1 MKNANHSHVLAPGF
15 PYADCFVV
23 HVRHV
28 ATRVGE
34 CDLKIE
40 IGMHVQF
47 LKSCMFEKKIRTNT
61 GAETTKAQQTL
72 LDRTV
77 EGCKQYAKVSSTT
90 SSTTA
95 EDSLDD
101 EDEDEVETEEMTE
114 PRPRGQASPKGS
126 LARLPEVIVIML
138 RTVLIALTAAFR
150 TYLFP
155 YIPEQLIEPVPPR
168 TVEEAVANSKRAVDY
183 LRVTSLES
191 VSERRK
197 NDVLREIGLIEKSIE
212 KIKRI
217 HAASIN

>member
-1 MKNANHSHVLAPGF
+1 M
-15 PYADCFVV
+15 V

-90 SSTTA
+90 A

-101 EDEDEVETEEMTE
+101 EDEGEVETEEMTE

-126 LARLPEVIVIML
+126 LVRLPEVVVIML

-168 TVEEAVANSKRAVDY
+168 TVEEAVANSKRAMDS

-212 KIKRI
+212 RIERI

>member
-1 MKNANHSHVLAPGF
+1 M
-15 PYADCFVV
+15 V

-47 LKSCMFEKKIRTNT
+47 LKSCMFEKKIKANT

-77 EGCKQYAKVSSTT
+77 EGCKEYTKV

-95 EDSLDD
+95 EDD
-101 EDEDEVETEEMTE
+101 EDEDQAETEDITE
-114 PRPRGQASPKGS
+114 FQTRDQASQQGS
-126 LARLPEVIVIML
+126 LVQLPEVIVTLL
-138 RTVLIALTAAFR
+138 RTILITLVVAFR
-150 TYLFP
+150 TYLVP

-168 TVEEAVANSKRAVDY
+168 TVEEAVANSMRAVDS
-183 LRVTSLES
+183 LKVTSLES

-212 KIKRI
+212 RIERI
-217 HAASIN
+217 HAASLN

>member
-1 MKNANHSHVLAPGF
+1 
-15 PYADCFVV
+15 
-23 HVRHV
+23 
-28 ATRVGE
+28 VGE

-72 LDRTV
+72 LSRTV

-90 SSTTA
+90 A
-95 EDSLDD
+95 EDSVDD
-101 EDEDEVETEEMTE
+101 EDADEVETEEMTE

-168 TVEEAVANSKRAVDY
+168 TVEEAVANSKRAMDS

-212 KIKRI
+212 RIERI